1 MLNNLLKKM
10 FWGAFR
16 HFLSDRQYAKVRYWI
31 EMGRIPDLENPK
43 SLTEKIQYLKLN
55 ERTEIR
61 KKAADRIAVR
71 DYVREKTGE
80 EHLIPLLGN
89 FEELT
94 QQSWDSLPSSF
105 VLKAN
110 HGCKMVKI
118 VKDKSE
124 EIFSEIQQLTQSWQE
139 TDYYKLGRE
148 WVYKDVP
155 RTIVAEELLQDKDGS
170 IPRDYKFYCFHGKVE
185 FMQID
190 FDRFGEQTRNLY
202 DRNFNFLPI
211 RFSHSQNNQS
221 VNQHPLFEQAVELSE
236 TLAEEFNFIRVD
248 LYLLHDTV
256 YFGELT
262 NFPANGFIPFEP
274 HSANLELGQ
283 KLKL

>member
-1 MLNNLLKKM
+1 MLNNLLKKL
-10 FWGAFR
+10 FWGVFR

-31 EMGRIPDLENPK
+31 EMGRIPDLENPE

-55 ERTEIR
+55 ERTELR
-61 KKAADRIAVR
+61 KKVADRIAVR

-80 EHLIPLLGN
+80 EYLIPLLGN

-94 QQSWDSLPSSF
+94 QQNWDSLPSSF

-124 EIFSEIQQLTQSWQE
+124 ETFSEVQQLTRSWQD

-155 RTIVAEELLQDKDGS
+155 RTIVAEQLLLDEDGS

-190 FDRFGEQTRNLY
+190 YDRFGEQTRNLY
-202 DRNFNFLPI
+202 NRNFNILPYK
-211 RFSHSQNNQS
+211 FNYPKNDNS
-221 VNQHPLFEQAVELSE
+221 VFQHPLFEQAVKLSE
-236 TLAEEFNFIRVD
+236 RLAEKFNFIRVD
-248 LYLLHDTV
+248 LYLLRDTV